1 MKNTRW
7 LILLVLVAVG
17 LGIYRLRF
25 DVEVLNLLPPDEP
38 VVQGLKLFQQ
48 YFANARE
55 LIVTVR
61 ADEAE
66 AAEQGAR
73 LLAERLRKE
82 TNLVAEA
89 TWEPPWLEHPDQSA
103 ELVGYLWLN
112 QPPQVFGELT
122 NRLAETNLP
131 LLLRSARE
139 ALASSFSP
147 NDLARLSYDPFGL
160 TRLPESATAS
170 AASFGKGEELFAS
183 KNGCFRMV
191 FIEASSELGSYR
203 ECAKWLDKVKQ
214 IIESPELKGA
224 ISRNVTIKYTG
235 RPAFVA
241 EIGKGMERDMGAPS
255 AGTLAVIALLF
266 YITHRRWR
274 PLLWLI
280 VLLILILGTALALG
294 GLVYGTLNVVSL
306 GFASI
311 LLGLA
316 EDFGIVLYEESR
328 THPELPPRE
337 VRKIASP
344 GIFWSAITTCG
355 AFLLLNLSGLPGLG
369 QLGTLVAIGI
379 AVAAVVMLYAY
390 LPPLVRKRAAATEP
404 NPKSGSDSSLSN
416 QAADTRGQIGLL
428 PPDRFSYLSWSLT
441 LLLLLASIPI
451 LWVKPPVFDKSPD
464 SLKPKNSQA
473 YAALDE
479 VKLEMNR
486 RQEPLWVVVEGRN
499 EEEVEL
505 RLKLVQTILAR
516 AISNQQISSYTLPTE
531 LWPSVRHQE
540 QNRPAAKLLVSRRQ
554 ILPRAALAEGFSTNS
569 LALADGILDAWQRAV
584 STTNV
589 FWPTNDNSRW
599 ILEKLTARAPDK
611 LLAVGLIHPRANAPA
626 AGISVLAHELR
637 GEGLWLSGWDLLGP
651 TVSGLVIKDMPR
663 VVIPILLLVTGSL
676 WLAFR
681 NWREVILSLAT
692 VALAGVWLELLMS
705 LFGWSWNMMNL
716 MSIPLLLGMGVD
728 FAIHMQLA
736 MRRHPSDLMFVRFS
750 IGRALL
756 LAGSTT
762 VAGFASVAFSSN
774 AGLASLGKV
783 CAAGITCAML
793 TAVFLLPSWWAPF
806 ARSAVVNRGL
816 KSR

>member
-25 DVEVLNLLPPDEP
+25 DVEVLNLCRRMNRLSRGSNYSAIFC
-38 VVQGLKLFQQ
+38 QC
-48 YFANARE
+48 RE

-122 NRLAETNLP
+122 NRLAEINLP

-183 KNGCFRMV
+183 KNGRFRMV

-203 ECAKWLDKVKQ
+203 ECAKWLDKSTNHRVAGIEGRNFAQRHDQ
-214 IIESPELKGA
+214 IHRTASVRGRDREGDGA
-224 ISRNVTIKYTG
+224 RY
-235 RPAFVA
+235 
-241 EIGKGMERDMGAPS
+241 GAPS

-355 AFLLLNLSGLPGLG
+355 AFCS
-369 QLGTLVAIGI
+369 
-379 AVAAVVMLYAY
+379 
-390 LPPLVRKRAAATEP
+390 
-404 NPKSGSDSSLSN
+404 
-416 QAADTRGQIGLL
+416 
-428 PPDRFSYLSWSLT
+428 
-441 LLLLLASIPI
+441 
-451 LWVKPPVFDKSPD
+451 
-464 SLKPKNSQA
+464 
-473 YAALDE
+473 
-479 VKLEMNR
+479 
-486 RQEPLWVVVEGRN
+486 
-499 EEEVEL
+499 
-505 RLKLVQTILAR
+505 
-516 AISNQQISSYTLPTE
+516 
-531 LWPSVRHQE
+531 
-540 QNRPAAKLLVSRRQ
+540 
-554 ILPRAALAEGFSTNS
+554 
-569 LALADGILDAWQRAV
+569 
-584 STTNV
+584 
-589 FWPTNDNSRW
+589 
-599 ILEKLTARAPDK
+599 
-611 LLAVGLIHPRANAPA
+611 
-626 AGISVLAHELR
+626 
-637 GEGLWLSGWDLLGP
+637 
-651 TVSGLVIKDMPR
+651 
-663 VVIPILLLVTGSL
+663 
-676 WLAFR
+676 
-681 NWREVILSLAT
+681 
-692 VALAGVWLELLMS
+692 
-705 LFGWSWNMMNL
+705 
-716 MSIPLLLGMGVD
+716 
-728 FAIHMQLA
+728 
-736 MRRHPSDLMFVRFS
+736 
-750 IGRALL
+750 
-756 LAGSTT
+756 
-762 VAGFASVAFSSN
+762 
-774 AGLASLGKV
+774 
-783 CAAGITCAML
+783 
-793 TAVFLLPSWWAPF
+793 
-806 ARSAVVNRGL
+806 
-816 KSR
+816 